1 MTTYGYAHVSTARQA
16 TDGDS
21 LDVQRQQIEGY
32 AMMRGLT
39 LHEVMV
45 EEGVSGSV
53 PVTERPVAGPL
64 FARLEAG
71 DIVITAKLD
80 RMFRSGRQTK
90 RAVSHHRS

>member
-1 MTTYGYAHVSTARQA
+1 MTTYGYARVSTARQA

-71 DIVITAKLD
+71 DIVIAAKLD